1 MTDDRQETTTF
12 NKGGVNVETV
22 YALDAHLDE
31 IISVEENEPLL
42 NSGHDAAADTV
53 DDSNAQP
60 TREARDKD
68 ILSTY
73 LKELRTS
80 VLLTSQEEIT
90 LGKESVEQENKKQE
104 LTGQLLLYVAQ
115 LIDKRR
121 FLTAAA
127 DAHSIVRACMTVASL
142 QQRIKTLER
151 SIQKSISGSYERRKL
166 NSSKAKIVSEFC
178 ALVSQV
184 DFHELKD
191 RAILKEIKHVGK
203 INAQQQVKAEK
214 EILRMMQEIE
224 TAEARSQGA
233 RARLVKSNLRLVVGL
248 ARRYLNWG
256 MPLADIIQ
264 EGNIGLM
271 RAAGKFD
278 YRLGARFSTYA
289 SWWIRQAI
297 VRCIDGQRSSVRL
310 PVYIN
315 ERMKK
320 MKKITRQI
328 VQDTGKAPMLSSLV
342 KAMGISSRH
351 VDEIQQILQ
360 DTISLETPVG
370 KIDGP
375 LKYFIEDSSNTSPLD
390 EILKDQRLQTAELAL
405 QILAPREQ
413 EIIKLRFGIGI
424 DAEHTLEEIGERFN
438 LSRERIRQL
447 EDKALAK
454 LKHSPSLKRCYE
466 QYI

>member
-1 MTDDRQETTTF
+1 
-12 NKGGVNVETV
+12 VESV
-22 YALDAHLDE
+22 YELDAHLED
-31 IISVEENEPLL
+31 IISVEANEPLL
-42 NSGHDAAADTV
+42 NSGHDAAADTA
-53 DDSNAQP
+53 DDSIAQS

-68 ILSTY
+68 ILSAY

-80 VLLTSQEEIT
+80 VLLTPQEEIA
-90 LGKESVEQENKKQE
+90 LGKESVEQENARQE

-115 LIDKRR
+115 LVDKRR
-121 FLTAAA
+121 FLFAAP
-127 DAHSIVRACMTVASL
+127 DAHPIVRACMTAASL
-142 QQRIKTLER
+142 QKKIKTLER
-151 SIQKSISGSYERRKL
+151 SIQKSASGTYERRKL
-166 NSSKAKIVSEFC
+166 NSNKAKIVSEFC
-178 ALVSQV
+178 AFVSQV
-184 DFHELKD
+184 DLSALKD
-191 RAILKEIKHVGK
+191 RTILRIIKHVGNV
-203 INAQQQVKAEK
+203 NARQKAKAEK
-214 EILRMMQEIE
+214 EILRMMQAIE

-233 RARLVKSNLRLVVGL
+233 RDRLVKSNLRLVVGL

-271 RAAGKFD
+271 RAAEKFD
-278 YRLGARFSTYA
+278 YRMGARFSTYA

-297 VRCIDGQRSSVRL
+297 VRCIDGQRNSIRL

-315 ERMKK
+315 ERLKK

-328 VQDTGKAPMLSSLV
+328 VQDTGKAPVLSSLV
-342 KAMGISSRH
+342 EAMGISSRH
-351 VDEIQQILQ
+351 VDEIQLILQ

-370 KIDGP
+370 KEDGP
-375 LKYFIEDSSNTSPLD
+375 LKHFIEDPSNTSPLD
-390 EILKDQRLQTAELAL
+390 ELLKDQRLQTAELAL

-454 LKHSPSLKRCYE
+454 LKHSPSMKRCFE
-466 QYI
+466 QHF

>member
-1 MTDDRQETTTF
+1 
-12 NKGGVNVETV
+12 VESV
-22 YALDAHLDE
+22 YELDAHLEE
-31 IISVEENEPLL
+31 IISVEVNEPLI
-42 NSGHDAAADTV
+42 NSNHDAAADTA
-53 DDSNAQP
+53 DDSTAQS
-60 TREARDKD
+60 TRDARDKD
-68 ILSTY
+68 ILSAY
-73 LKELRTS
+73 LKEMRTS
-80 VLLTSQEEIT
+80 VLLTPQEEIM
-90 LGKESVEQENKKQE
+90 LGRESAEQENKQQD
-104 LTGQLLLYVAQ
+104 LTGQLLLFVAQ

-121 FLTAAA
+121 FLSAAA
-127 DAHSIVRACMTVASL
+127 DAHPIVRACMIAASL
-142 QQRIKTLER
+142 QKKIKTLER
-151 SIQKSISGSYERRKL
+151 SIQKSASGTYERRKL
-166 NSSKAKIVSEFC
+166 NRSRAKIVSEFC
-178 ALVSQV
+178 TFVSQV
-184 DFHELKD
+184 DHSAFKVGT
-191 RAILKEIKHVGK
+191 ILREIKHVGGV
-203 INAQQQVKAEK
+203 NARQKVKAEK
-214 EILRMMQEIE
+214 EILRMMQAIE

-233 RARLVKSNLRLVVGL
+233 RDRLVKSNLRLVVGL

-271 RAAGKFD
+271 RAAEKFD

-315 ERMKK
+315 ERLKK

-328 VQDTGKAPMLSSLV
+328 VQDTGKAPVLSSLV
-342 KAMGISSRH
+342 EAMGISSRH

-370 KIDGP
+370 KVDGP
-375 LKYFIEDSSNTSPLD
+375 LKYFIEDPSNTSPLD

-413 EIIKLRFGIGI
+413 AIIKLRFGIGI
-424 DAEHTLEEIGERFN
+424 DAEHTLEEIGHIFN

-454 LKHSPSLKRCYE
+454 LKHSPSLKRCFE
-466 QYI
+466 QYY